1 MNFIMT
7 EGGKRREGILSL
19 LEDTNMPLSGTELAR
34 HFNVSRQVI
43 VQDIALLRAEDQKI
57 LSTYRGYVLEKD
69 QVKKKKYIRV
79 FCVCHSTEDT
89 RDELQTIVDYG
100 GHVLDVAVD
109 HPLYGQI
116 RADLI
121 INNRLDVEE
130 FVERMDRYKAQPLKV
145 LTGDYHYH
153 TVTAESE
160 KNLDFIEQELRKKGY
175 LKKSKG
181 NKKSTDIVRIL
192 RRRPIS
198 HYIVGRA
205 PFFNQ
210 VQHNW
215 SNLRMLLT
223 H

>member
-1 MNFIMT
+1 MNT
-7 EGGKRREGILSL
+7 SERRKEILKTLRSS
-19 LEDTNMPLSGTELAR
+19 DFPVAARELAAK
-34 HFNVSRQVI
+34 FGVSRQVI

-175 LKKSKG
+175 LKEE
-181 NKKSTDIVRIL
+181 
-192 RRRPIS
+192 
-198 HYIVGRA
+198 
-205 PFFNQ
+205 
-210 VQHNW
+210 
-215 SNLRMLLT
+215 
-223 H
+223 

>member
-1 MNFIMT
+1 MT

-116 RADLI
+116 LLSI
-121 INNRLDVEE
+121 
-130 FVERMDRYKAQPLKV
+130 
-145 LTGDYHYH
+145 
-153 TVTAESE
+153 
-160 KNLDFIEQELRKKGY
+160 
-175 LKKSKG
+175 
-181 NKKSTDIVRIL
+181 TD
-192 RRRPIS
+192 
-198 HYIVGRA
+198 
-205 PFFNQ
+205 
-210 VQHNW
+210 W
-215 SNLRMLLT
+215 M
-223 H
+223 